1 MPNAL
6 TRLLDTETLEFWLQH
21 VDPLFA
27 YDRVLARVEVIH
39 EETPRVRTIVL
50 RPNTRWRGFRAGQH
64 VVLTL
69 DVDGRRLSRTF
80 SLSGGEDDRLLRL
93 TVGRQPN
100 GRVTGALHDRIAP
113 GDVVEIS
120 QANGDFVLPDDER
133 TPLVL
138 IAGGTGL
145 TPFLAMLRTLAGRGA
160 RRDVVLLCW
169 APQASELI
177 ARQELAT
184 LPNRVHGLRV
194 HAAFTREG
202 MDRFSA
208 AGLEALVPDVPHRIA
223 YVCGPDALTDAV
235 EAYWRD
241 AGLGERLRR
250 EWFGAPRCDATS
262 DGPVTVACTRSGRT
276 VTVPGVQS
284 LLVELEAA
292 GLTPAHG
299 CRAGICRQCTC
310 VLGAGAVEELR
321 TGGTRNE
328 TDEPIQLCAVR
339 ARSDLVLA
347 L

>member
-1 MPNAL
+1 MHNPL
-6 TRLLDTETLEFWLQH
+6 TPLFDSDTLEFWLQH

-27 YDRVLARVEVIH
+27 RDRVRARVEMVH
-39 EETPRVRTIVL
+39 HETPRVRTVVL
-50 RPNTRWRGFRAGQH
+50 RPNARWRGFRAGQH
-64 VVLTL
+64 VVVTL

-80 SLSGGEDDRLLRL
+80 SLSGGEDERTLRL
-93 TVGRQPN
+93 TIGRQPN
-100 GRVTGALHDRIAP
+100 GRVTGAVHDRLRP
-113 GDVVEIS
+113 GDIVEIS
-120 QANGDFVLPDDER
+120 QAHGDFVLPDDER
-133 TPLVL
+133 TPLL
-138 IAGGTGL
+138 MIAGGTGI
-145 TPFLAMLRTLAGRGA
+145 TPFLAMLRTLAARGA
-160 RRDVVLLCW
+160 GRDVVLLCW
-169 APQASELI
+169 APRASELI
-177 ARQELAT
+177 ARHELAA
-184 LPNRVHGLRV
+184 LPDRLPGLRV
-194 HAAFTREG
+194 HTAFTREG

-208 AGLEALVPDVPHRIA
+208 AGLEALVPDVGRRLT

-235 EAYWRD
+235 AAHWRD
-241 AGLGERLRR
+241 AGFADRLRR
-250 EWFGAPRCDATS
+250 EWFGAPRRDATS
-262 DGPVTVACTRSGRT
+262 DGPVAVACTRSGRT

-310 VLGAGAVEELR
+310 VLASGAVQELR

>member
-1 MPNAL
+1 MTNVL
-6 TRLLDTETLEFWLQH
+6 TRLLEPETLEFWLRH

-27 YDRVLARVEVIH
+27 FERVRARVEAVH
-39 EETPRVRTIVL
+39 DETPRVRTFLL
-50 RPNTRWRGFRAGQH
+50 RPNARWRGFRAGQH

-69 DVDGRRLSRTF
+69 EVDGRRLSRSF
-80 SLSGGEDDRLLRL
+80 SLAGGEDEPVLRL

-100 GRVTGALHDRIAP
+100 GRVTGALHDRVRP
-113 GDVVEIS
+113 GAIVEIS
-120 QANGDFVLPDDER
+120 QAQGDFVLPDDPR
-133 TPLVL
+133 TPLLL

-145 TPFLAMLRTLAGRGA
+145 TPFLSMLRTLAARRS
-160 RRDVVLLCW
+160 RRDVVLLGW
-169 APQASELI
+169 APRACDLI
-177 ARQELAT
+177 ARGELAL
-184 LPNRVHGLRV
+184 LPNRLPGLRV
-194 HAAFTREG
+194 HTAFTRDG
-202 MDRFSA
+202 MPRFSA
-208 AGLEALVPDVPHRIA
+208 SGLAAVVPDFRDRLT

-235 EAYWRD
+235 AAHWHD
-241 AGLGERLRR
+241 AGLDGRLRR
-250 EWFGAPRCDATS
+250 EWFGAPRSAVAS
-262 DGPVTVACTRSGRT
+262 NGPVAVACTRSGRT

-310 VLGAGAVEELR
+310 MLASGAVEELR

>member
-1 MPNAL
+1 MPNPL
-6 TRLLDTETLEFWLQH
+6 SRLIDTDTLEFWLQH

-27 YDRVLARVEVIH
+27 YDRVRARVEMVQQ
-39 EETPRVRTIVL
+39 ETARVRTIVL

-69 DVDGRRLSRTF
+69 EVDGRRLSRTF
-80 SLSGGEDDRLLRL
+80 SLSGGEDDRTLRL
-93 TVGRQPN
+93 TIGRQPK
-100 GRVTGALHDRIAP
+100 GRVTGALHDRIRP
-113 GDVVEIS
+113 GDIVEIS
-120 QANGDFVLPDDER
+120 QAHGDFLLPDDER
-133 TPLVL
+133 TPFLL
-138 IAGGTGL
+138 IAGGTGI
-145 TPFLAMLRTLAGRGA
+145 TPFLSMLRTLAARGA
-160 RRDVVLLCW
+160 RREVVLLCW
-169 APQASELI
+169 APRASELI
-177 ARQELAT
+177 ARHELTT
-184 LPNRVHGLRV
+184 LSSRLPGLRV

-208 AGLEALVPDVPHRIA
+208 AGLESLVPDVRDRLT

-235 EAYWRD
+235 AAYCHD
-241 AGLGERLRR
+241 AGLADRLRR
-250 EWFGAPRCDATS
+250 EWFGAPRRDATS
-262 DGPVTVACTRSGRT
+262 DGPVAVACTRSGRT

-310 VLGAGAVEELR
+310 MLASGAVQELR

-328 TDEPIQLCAVR
+328 TNEPIQLCAVR